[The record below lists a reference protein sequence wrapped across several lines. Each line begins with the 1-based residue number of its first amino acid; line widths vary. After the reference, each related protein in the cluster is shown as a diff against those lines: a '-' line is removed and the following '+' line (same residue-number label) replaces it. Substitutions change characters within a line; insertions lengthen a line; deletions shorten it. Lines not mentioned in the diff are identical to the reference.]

1 MLFTCHIQLLS
12 KTFDTNSALHMDL
25 SRKCF
30 IYPLATHGLIYPLDS
45 HGLIYPLT
53 TQASFIHLL
62 HSLIC
67 PLAKKCLIY
76 SLTTKCLIYPLA
88 THGHVIHLPQNSSIN
103 ILPHTCTY
111 FLSTKT
117 NSCTKHSYTVT
128 HKDRVNGIIYINH

>member
-12 KTFDTNSALHMDL
+12 KTFDTNSTLHMDL

-67 PLAKKCLIY
+67 PLAKNASFILLLQNA
-76 SLTTKCLIYPLA
+76 SF
-88 THGHVIHLPQNSSIN
+88 IHL
-103 ILPHTCTY
+103 LHTAMFIHLLHTAM
-111 FLSTKT
+111 LSTCHKT
-117 NSCTKHSYTVT
+117 PQSISRHIHVLTFYLQKPIVVPNIV
-128 HKDRVNGIIYINH
+128 IL

>member
-67 PLAKKCLIY
+67 PLAKNASFILLLQNA
-76 SLTTKCLIYPLA
+76 SF
-88 THGHVIHLPQNSSIN
+88 IHL
-103 ILPHTCTY
+103 LHTAM
-111 FLSTKT
+111 LSTCHKT
-117 NSCTKHSYTVT
+117 PQSISRHIHVLTFYLQKPIVVPNIV
-128 HKDRVNGIIYINH
+128 IL